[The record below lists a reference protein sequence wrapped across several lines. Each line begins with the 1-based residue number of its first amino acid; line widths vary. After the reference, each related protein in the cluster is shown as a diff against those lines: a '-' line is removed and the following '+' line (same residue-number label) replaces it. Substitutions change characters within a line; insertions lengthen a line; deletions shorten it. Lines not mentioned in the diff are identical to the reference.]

1 MIRFL
6 LKGLI
11 RDRTRSLF
19 PTLVVMVG
27 VVLTVFLF
35 NWMNGVKNNFIQVNA
50 KFNTGHMKIM
60 SRAYAEE
67 SDQIPNDLAL
77 QGIEGLLINL
87 KEDFPEVIWTP
98 RIRFGG
104 LLDIPD
110 ELGETRAQGPMAGL
124 AVDLFSAS
132 SPERSL
138 LNLQNAV
145 VRGRLPEEPGEIL
158 ISDEFAHQLNVQ
170 PGEIATLISST
181 MYGSMATANFTVVGT
196 IRFGVEAMDR
206 GAMLADI
213 SDIQLAL
220 DMPDTAG
227 EIVGLFSDFLY
238 SNEKSEEITA
248 TFNTRYMK
256 TDDEFSPVMTTLRNQ
271 GGLAEY
277 FDVMSSISNAALAI
291 FIMAMSIVLWNA
303 GLMGNLRRYGE
314 IGARLALGEDKGHI
328 YRSLIAESL
337 MIGCIG
343 SVLGTALGL
352 AISYYLQVRGINIS
366 FLAKDASMMV
376 SNVWRA
382 QVTPASYVIGFIPG
396 LLATFLGTS
405 ISGIGIYRRQTS
417 TLMKELET

>member
-1 MIRFL
+1 MIKFL

-19 PTLVVMVG
+19 PTLVVLVG
-27 VVLTVFLF
+27 VALTVFLF

-60 SRAYAEE
+60 SRAYTEE
-67 SDQIPNDLAL
+67 ADQIPNDLAL
-77 QGIEGLLINL
+77 EGIEGLLINL
-87 KEDFPEVIWTP
+87 KEDFPGVIWTP

-110 ELGETRAQGPMAGL
+110 EQGETRVQGPVVGL
-124 AVDLFSAS
+124 AVDIFSAS
-132 SPERSL
+132 SPERNL
-138 LNLQNAV
+138 LNLENAV

-158 ISDEFAHQLNVQ
+158 ISDEFAHQLNIQ

-181 MYGSMATANFTVVGT
+181 MYGSMATANLTVVGT
-196 IRFGVEAMDR
+196 IRFGVAAMDR

-256 TDDEFSPVMTTLRNQ
+256 TDDEFSPVMNTLRNQ

-277 FDVMSSISNAALAI
+277 FDMVSSVSNAAIII

>member
-19 PTLVVMVG
+19 PTLVVLVG
-27 VVLTVFLF
+27 VALTVFLF
-35 NWMNGVKNNFIQVNA
+35 NWINGVKNNFIQVNA

-60 SRAYAEE
+60 SRAYAAEA
-67 SDQIPNDLAL
+67 DQIPNDLAL
-77 QGIEGLLINL
+77 EGIEGLLLNL
-87 KEDFPEVIWTP
+87 KEDFPDVIWTP

-110 ELGETRAQGPMAGL
+110 EQGETRTQGPVVGL

-132 SPERSL
+132 SPERNL
-138 LNLQNAV
+138 LNLENAV

-158 ISDEFAHQLNVQ
+158 ISDEFAHQLNIQ

-196 IRFGVEAMDR
+196 IRFGVAAMDR
-206 GAMLADI
+206 GAMLAEV
-213 SDIQLAL
+213 SDIQFAL

-238 SNEKSEEITA
+238 SNEKSEEITS

-277 FDVMSSISNAALAI
+277 FDMVSSVSNAAIII

-328 YRSLIAESL
+328 YRSMIAESL

-366 FLAKDASMMV
+366 FLARDASMMV

-382 QVTPASYVIGFIPG
+382 QVTPASYIIGFIPG

>member
-1 MIRFL
+1 MIKFL

-19 PTLVVMVG
+19 PTLIVLAG
-27 VVLTVFLF
+27 VALTVLLF

-60 SRAYAEE
+60 SRAYAAEA
-67 SDQIPNDLAL
+67 DQIPNDLAL
-77 QGIEGLLINL
+77 EGIEGLLINL
-87 KEDFPEVIWTP
+87 KEDFPGVIWTP

-110 ELGETRAQGPMAGL
+110 EQGETRVQGPVAGL

-132 SPERSL
+132 SPERNL
-138 LNLQNAV
+138 LNLENAV
-145 VRGRLPEEPGEIL
+145 VRGRLPEETGEIL
-158 ISDEFAHQLNVQ
+158 ISDDFAHQLNIQ
-170 PGEIATLISST
+170 PGETATLISST
-181 MYGSMATANFTVVGT
+181 LYGSMATANFTVVGT
-196 IRFGVEAMDR
+196 IRFGVAAMDR

-277 FDVMSSISNAALAI
+277 FDMVSSVSNAAIII

-366 FLAKDASMMV
+366 FLTKDASMMV

-382 QVTPASYVIGFIPG
+382 QVTPTSYVIGFIPG
-396 LLATFLGTS
+396 LLATLLGTS
-405 ISGIGIYRRQTS
+405 ISGIGIYKRQTS
-417 TLMKELET
+417 LLMKELEA